1 MTAKQP
7 VKQKT
12 TWPTWLP
19 LSAKFATDGT
29 TLEFT
34 QPPRVLCEN
43 PKTARIQQAIRRC
56 LLRFAPRSPVNNP
69 YAKLNML
76 ADNGAP
82 SHSGSQQ
89 PELRIRGATAP
100 ARWPVLG
107 ADESYQLQTNSE
119 GVVITANTE
128 WGTLHGLETLAQLIR
143 PTKEVGWLVPAVTLK
158 DAPAYPWRG
167 LCLDVCR
174 HWFGPDAIHRVLDGM
189 ATERLNVLHL
199 HLSND
204 QAFRLAL
211 PSLVASAEAPQ
222 DACLTQKDVA
232 SLVAHAAHL
241 GIRLVPEIDLPGHS
255 TALLAIY
262 PELAAEAQSFKPSK
276 AFGQHA
282 GCIDPS
288 RERTYDI
295 LERLLTELAA
305 WFPDQHVH
313 MGGDEIDATSWLGS
327 QRILNFMQEH
337 GLADANA
344 LQAYFHKRLWA
355 MLKKLDKTMVLW
367 DEALHPDLPADV
379 IIQCWR
385 GVAARDLALAANHPV
400 LFSSAYYLDL
410 NYAAN
415 IHYGFDPG
423 APSAALRQAE
433 TNALAAPDLADIRL
447 TVAQVQATAG
457 FPATADEIV
466 APQPRMLGG
475 EACLWSEL
483 VDEACLDTRL
493 FSRLPA
499 IAERF
504 WLGPQV
510 GAAELQGLYRRLL
523 AHWLYLEA
531 ATDLRPL
538 TSMEIRLQKLADIPA
553 AVVPALIRLLI
564 CLEPVKWYQRL
575 LGDALIKARAA
586 GKTISAPRPYD
597 TTTALNRA
605 VDLCPPE
612 SLVAIRLAELLAEWH
627 EKREANTAQTLRQ
640 LALCWQQQAE
650 SLAGVRAA
658 LVQEIRPLSTWLGR
672 CGHLLEEFISPAG
685 LSQDSARH
693 YQQELAAMQ
702 ETVGELKLAVLPML
716 AAALRCEIPAKGD
729 APPDHPS

>member
-1 MTAKQP
+1 MTVKQP
-7 VKQKT
+7 VEQKT

-19 LSAKFATDGT
+19 LPAKLAADGT

-34 QPPRVLCEN
+34 RPLRVLYEN
-43 PKTARIQQAIRRC
+43 PKTARVQQAIRRC
-56 LLRFAPRSPVNNP
+56 LLRFAPRPQVNNP

-76 ADNGAP
+76 ADDGAP
-82 SHSGSQQ
+82 CRSGSQQ
-89 PELRIRGATAP
+89 PELRIRVAAAA
-100 ARWPVLG
+100 ARGPVLG

-119 GVVITANTE
+119 GVVLTANTE
-128 WGTLHGLETLAQLIR
+128 WGALHGLETLAQLIR
-143 PTKEVGWLVPAVTLK
+143 PTQEAGWRVPAVTLE

-174 HWFGPDAIHRVLDGM
+174 HWFSPDAIRRVLDGM
-189 ATERLNVLHL
+189 ATEHLNVLHL
-199 HLSND
+199 HLSDD

-211 PSLVASAEAPQ
+211 PSVVAAEGAPQ

-232 SLVAHAAHL
+232 SLVAHAAQL

-262 PELAAEAQSFKPSK
+262 PELAAEAQNLKPSK
-276 AFGQHA
+276 AFGQHT

-288 RERTYDI
+288 RERSYDI

-305 WFPDQHVH
+305 WFPDQYVH
-313 MGGDEIDATSWLGS
+313 IGGDEADATGWLGS
-327 QRILNFMQEH
+327 KRILNFMREH
-337 GLADANA
+337 GLADAKA

-355 MLKKLDKTMVLW
+355 MLKKLGKTMVLW
-367 DEALHPDLPADV
+367 DEAMHPGLPADV

-385 GVAARDLALAANHPV
+385 GVAARDLALAANRPA
-400 LFSSAYYLDL
+400 LFSGAYYLDL

-423 APSAALRQAE
+423 APGAALRQAE
-433 TNALAAPDLADIRL
+433 ANALAVPGLADIRS
-447 TVAQVQATAG
+447 TIEQAQAAAG

-466 APQPRMLGG
+466 AAQPGVLGG

-504 WLGPQV
+504 WLGPQAGV
-510 GAAELQGLYRRLL
+510 AELRGLYRRLL
-523 AHWLYLEA
+523 AHWLYLET

-538 TSMEIRLQKLADIPA
+538 TSMEMRLQKLADIPA
-553 AVVPALIRLLI
+553 AAVPALIGLLI

-575 LGDALIKARAA
+575 LGDANIKARAA
-586 GKTISAPRPYD
+586 GKTISTPRPYD

-605 VDLCPPE
+605 VDLCHPE

-627 EKREANTAQTLRQ
+627 EKREANTAKALQR

-658 LVQEIRPLSTWLGR
+658 LVQEIRPLSTRLGR
-672 CGHLLEEFISPAG
+672 CGQLLEELIYSTG
-685 LSQDSARH
+685 LSQNSAR
-693 YQQELAAMQ
+693 QQELAAMQ
-702 ETVGELKLAVLPML
+702 ETVGELRLAVLPML
-716 AAALRCEIPAKGD
+716 AAALRFEIPAKGD
-729 APPDHPS
+729 AASQNI